1 MSSSPQMR
9 YIIDLA
15 LHTLSLF
22 YSLSL
27 SLPRMS
33 LPTQKFEKLSI
44 NPGMPPTTRGQS
56 MRALSDGHPLTAGT
70 GGVGEIALDKALS
83 ETTLLDSA
91 ALQQRAF
98 DVRDMLSTFDRVE
111 FPTEYIDGVTY
122 RRIGILEEPKP
133 LEDCIVKEDL
143 KNTMFQLAV
152 NCSIVYWIF
161 RQLLPEELCA
171 QYYAQKFNRRVKSQ
185 FDLFDKISTDPK
197 DGVDPA
203 GEAED
208 EVEQI
213 ATDLRR
219 IVDNARIDRE
229 QRKHG
234 DSMMAANLVDMLK
247 DVCVRKERASL
258 FQALIG
264 NPTTHEPKFGLDA
277 LEALPKAAISE
288 QSSGLD
294 NVKRLLIENDAPP
307 EYRRAFDEMRR
318 ILPVEVADEPASSLK
333 RPATSN
339 GRGKQK
345 RPNRT

>member
-1 MSSSPQMR
+1 MS
-9 YIIDLA
+9 I
-15 LHTLSLF
+15 
-22 YSLSL
+22 
-27 SLPRMS
+27 
-33 LPTQKFEKLSI
+33 PTSGFERLSI
-44 NPGMPPTTRGQS
+44 DPGMPPTTRGQS
-56 MRALSDGHPLTAGT
+56 IRALSEGHPLIASP
-70 GGVGEIALDKALS
+70 GGIGEVALDKVLS
-83 ETTLLDSA
+83 ETAGLDST

-98 DVRDMLSTFDRVE
+98 EVRDILSTFDRVE
-111 FPTEYIDGVTY
+111 FPTEYIDADTY

-143 KNTMFQLAV
+143 KNTTFLLAV
-152 NCSIVYWIF
+152 NCSIIYWIF

-185 FDLFDKISTDPK
+185 FDLFDKINTDPEE
-197 DGVDPA
+197 GTGPV

-213 ATDLRR
+213 ATELKR
-219 IVDNARIDRE
+219 IVDNAWVDRQ

-247 DVCVRKERASL
+247 DVCIRNERASL

-264 NPTTHEPKFGLDA
+264 NPTTHEPKFGIDA
-277 LEALPKAAISE
+277 LGSLPKATIVE

-294 NVKRLLIENDAPP
+294 NIKRLLIENGAPP
-307 EYRRAFDEMRR
+307 EYRSAFDEMRR
-318 ILPVEVADEPASSLK
+318 IPPVQGAEEPASSLK
-333 RPATSN
+333 RPAVGS

-345 RPNRT
+345 RPNRA